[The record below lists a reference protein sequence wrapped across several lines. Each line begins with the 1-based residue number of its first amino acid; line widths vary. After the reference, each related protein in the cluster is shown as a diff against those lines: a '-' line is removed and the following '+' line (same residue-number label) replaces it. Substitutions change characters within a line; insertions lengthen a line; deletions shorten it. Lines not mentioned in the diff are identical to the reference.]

1 MAQVFC
7 NHCGKE
13 IEMYPAL
20 TVDSVIGYGSKYD
33 GDKITY
39 RLCAE
44 CTDKLIETYLASN
57 NDVIP
62 AIKPEE

>member
-13 IEMYPAL
+13 IEFTPPL
-20 TVDSVIGYGSKYD
+20 TLDSIIGYGSKYD

-44 CTDKLIETYLASN
+44 CTDKLVENYLTGNS
-57 NDVIP
+57 DVIP
-62 AIKPEE
+62 AIQPEE